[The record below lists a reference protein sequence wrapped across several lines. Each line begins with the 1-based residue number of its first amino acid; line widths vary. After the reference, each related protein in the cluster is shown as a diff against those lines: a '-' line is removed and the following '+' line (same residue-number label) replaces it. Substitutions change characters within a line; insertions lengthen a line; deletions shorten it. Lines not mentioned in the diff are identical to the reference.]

1 MKLNRWIVLP
11 AAGLAAVIIGVV
23 AVQAAPSPAASPNSS
38 KSYAQVFVDKL
49 AGILGLTP
57 AQTQDALKKAQLA
70 TVDQMLAD
78 GQITKAQADA
88 MKARINA
95 GQGLGAVGGFGR
107 HGGGFKADR
116 TLMNSL
122 MTAELNA
129 AASALHMKTA
139 DLQSALRSGTSL
151 SQLETKQ
158 NVSDSAVKAAMKNAA
173 KGVLDNAVKAGT
185 LTQSQA
191 DAILSKVGSGLPGLK
206 GRSSKEAPE
215 AAETPEAGETPG
227 AGQPAPGGQ
236 SPSAPTTPT
245 PTPSQ
250 SQSPAVYYPGTI

>member
-1 MKLNRWIVLP
+1 MKMNRWIVLP

-107 HGGGFKADR
+107 HGGGFKSDR
-116 TLMNSL
+116 ALMQSL
-122 MTAELNA
+122 TTAQLNA
-129 AASALHMKTA
+129 AASALHMSTA
-139 DLQSALRSGTSL
+139 DLQSALRSGKSL
-151 SQLETKQ
+151 SALEAQQK
-158 NVSDSAVKAAMKNAA
+158 VSDSAVQAAMKNAA

-185 LTQSQA
+185 ITQAQA
-191 DAILSKVGSGLPGLK
+191 DALLSKAGSGLKSRGQ
-206 GRSSKEAPE
+206 KEAPE
-215 AAETPEAGETPG
+215 AAETPEAGET
-227 AGQPAPGGQ
+227 APGGQ
-236 SPSAPTTPT
+236 APSTPAPT

-250 SQSPAVYYPGTI
+250 SQSPAVYFSF